1 MARVAFI
8 LTILTALAS
17 GAVAETGRILVQ
29 STTSTENSGLYAYI
43 LPVFEEMTG
52 YDVQVVAVGTGQ
64 AIRNA
69 ENGDAD
75 VLLVHSKDDEVA
87 FVEAGHG
94 VARHDLMYNDFVI
107 IGPADDPA
115 GIANAGTAAEAL
127 RSIAAAEALFVSR
140 ADDSGTHKKEMS
152 LWADAGIAPAGAWYR
167 EIGAGMGAALRM
179 SVETGAYTLSDR
191 ATWLA
196 FGGKADAAIKFEGDP
211 PLFNQYGIIVLN
223 PDRHPHVNTKGATAF
238 QDWLLSEDGQSLI
251 ASYSVD
257 GNQLFFPNGAP

>member
-1 MARVAFI
+1 MVRLIVT
-8 LTILTALAS
+8 LLALAMAS
-17 GAVAETGRILVQ
+17 VSAGADARRILVQ
-29 STTSTENSGLYAYI
+29 STTSTENSGFYSYI
-43 LPVFEEMTG
+43 LPIFEEATG

-75 VLLVHSKDDEVA
+75 ILLVHSEMDEEA
-87 FVEAGHG
+87 FVAAGHG

-107 IGPADDPA
+107 VGPSDDPA
-115 GIANAGTAAEAL
+115 GVRRTATAAEAL
-127 RSIAAAEALFVSR
+127 RAIADANALFVSR
-140 ADDSGTHKKEMS
+140 ADDSGTHKKERA
-152 LWADAGIAPAGAWYR
+152 LWADAGVDPQGQWYR

-196 FGGKADAAIKFEGDP
+196 FGAKADASIIFEGDP

-223 PDRHPHVNTKGATAF
+223 PERHPHVNAEGAFAF
-238 QDWLLSEDGQSLI
+238 QDWLLSEAGQSLI
-251 ASYSVD
+251 ASYAVE
-257 GNQLFFPNGAP
+257 GTQLFFPNGAD